1 MKGFILTCLFAAA
14 VILGMVLFLPVP
26 AYSQVLMNVPVYC
39 VPGKPFIDRLKGRFS
54 ENLIGSGITDGVLTQ
69 LYRSKKSWTILIL
82 NPNGMACTIAYG
94 TDWETVVVIEGE
106 PS

>member
-1 MKGFILTCLFAAA
+1 MKGFVLTCLFAA
-14 VILGMVLFLPVP
+14 VIVFMMLFLPAP
-26 AYSQVLMNVPVYC
+26 AHSQVLMKVPVYC

-54 ENLIGSGITDGVLTQ
+54 ENLIGSGITEGMLAQ
-69 LYRSKKSWTILIL
+69 LYKSKSSWTIIIL
-82 NPNGMACTIAYG
+82 NTNGMACTIAYG